1 MFQSPELEARI
12 QRLKA
17 EQANREY
24 KEMVRSVDKEQ
35 VHSGLSS
42 DGFFF
47 VVAVIGMQD
56 LTNLLRIIYFFFSN
70 MISLLNLQLC
80 LYYDKV

>member
-35 VHSGLSS
+35 VHSGLIS
-42 DGFFF
+42 DGFIFCCNWYARF
-47 VVAVIGMQD
+47 DQSAY
-56 LTNLLRIIYFFFSN
+56 RIISLFFSN
-70 MISLLNLQLC
+70 MICLLNLQLC

>member
-1 MFQSPELEARI
+1 MFQNPELEARI

-42 DGFFF
+42 DGFIFS
-47 VVAVIGMQD
+47 VIGMQD
-56 LTNLLRIIYFFFSN
+56 LTNLLRIIYLFFSN
-70 MISLLNLQLC
+70 MICLLSLQLC

>member
-42 DGFFF
+42 DGFIFS
-47 VVAVIGMQD
+47 VIGMQD
-56 LTNLLRIIYFFFSN
+56 LTNLLRIIYLFFSN
-70 MISLLNLQLC
+70 MICLLNLQLC

>member
-1 MFQSPELEARI
+1 MFQNPELEARI

-35 VHSGLSS
+35 VHSGLNS
-42 DGFFF
+42 DGFIFS
-47 VVAVIGMQD
+47 VIGMQD
-56 LTNLLRIIYFFFSN
+56 LTNLLRIIYLFFSN
-70 MISLLNLQLC
+70 MICLLSLQLC